1 MGAVRMCVCQSE
13 RVRHARKDV
22 VQYCYDVMQW
32 RWFNVCI
39 RWRVFIVCT
48 DSIICYRFQQEKD
61 GERKAKR
68 TPRFYEHVFV
78 FTYNLSWIIRVKV
91 EVLME
96 VTIHIYCLL
105 IFFYFFF
112 AHLLLS
118 AQGGTAEACEWQLSI
133 SVLVYGLL
141 FIQNCHR
148 FHLKSVYFCNF
159 FFPPWE
165 SSWVSARNA
174 VNIKRDVGVLRGF
187 RFSHTHCWFDASTE
201 SIRATAQ
208 F

>member
-13 RVRHARKDV
+13 RVRHAHKDV

-39 RWRVFIVCT
+39 RWKVFIVCT

-68 TPRFYEHVFV
+68 TLRFYEHVFV

-96 VTIHIYCLL
+96 VTIHIYCL
-105 IFFYFFF
+105 FFF
-112 AHLLLS
+112 VLFFWLTCFS
-118 AQGGTAEACEWQLSI
+118 QLKVEQLKLVSDSYQFLFLFMVYYLFRTVTGSI
-133 SVLVYGLL
+133 SSLYIFV
-141 FIQNCHR
+141 FFF
-148 FHLKSVYFCNF
+148 FHL
-159 FFPPWE
+159 E
-165 SSWVSARNA
+165 
-174 VNIKRDVGVLRGF
+174 
-187 RFSHTHCWFDASTE
+187 
-201 SIRATAQ
+201 RAHGSRPEML
-208 F
+208 